1 MRPERLLD
9 GDRMRTAL
17 RILFIDDNKEES
29 DYFIHRIQTCS
40 PEFTIL
46 HSDTGQAGLAM
57 CKEASIDCIVLE
69 LGLPDISGFE
79 VLLKL
84 VPRVWRPD
92 NAVIVLTRLA
102 NKFLLEAALTNG
114 ACAAFYKPMTSG
126 DMLDK
131 AILKAMSTVARERK
145 KVIA

>member
-1 MRPERLLD
+1 MRPDRLLD
-9 GDRMRTAL
+9 GDRMRTAP

-46 HSDTGQAGLAM
+46 HTDTGQAGLAM

-92 NAVIVLTRLA
+92 NEVIFFTGLE
-102 NKFLLEAALTNG
+102 NNFLLKPALRSG
-114 ACAAFYKPMTSG
+114 ACGAF
-126 DMLDK
+126 
-131 AILKAMSTVARERK
+131 
-145 KVIA
+145 

>member
-1 MRPERLLD
+1 MRPDRLLD
-9 GDRMRTAL
+9 GDRMRTAP

-46 HSDTGQAGLAM
+46 HTDTGQAGLAM

-69 LGLPDISGFE
+69 LGLADISGFE

-102 NKFLLEAALTNG
+102 NKFLWEAALTTG
-114 ACAAFYKPMTSG
+114 ACAAF
-126 DMLDK
+126 
-131 AILKAMSTVARERK
+131 
-145 KVIA
+145 